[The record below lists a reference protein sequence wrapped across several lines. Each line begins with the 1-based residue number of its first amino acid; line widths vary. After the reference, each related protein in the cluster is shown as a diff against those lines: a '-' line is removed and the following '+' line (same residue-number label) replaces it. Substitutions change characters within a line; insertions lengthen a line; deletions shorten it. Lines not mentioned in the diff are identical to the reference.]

1 MAAKIAWIEESLNNN
16 LEWKIQYLPR
26 KKEDK
31 TRPNN
36 YRDKKLGKTEEKKMA
51 QVPEVPINL
60 KNVRNQEPEIAEC
73 IPIELEKRCRIYS
86 MMTEPASDTA
96 IGSHG
101 TP

>member
-1 MAAKIAWIEESLNNN
+1 
-16 LEWKIQYLPR
+16 
-26 KKEDK
+26 
-31 TRPNN
+31 
-36 YRDKKLGKTEEKKMA
+36 MA